1 MYYIIKTA
9 IYDHGVMWIG
19 ENKSEGIREAER
31 LMRSDGD
38 NHHRYELR
46 LFKQPKKQLN
56 ERAWK
61 EVYDWQDQGEL
72 VYTACKDKCYNSPI

>member
-19 ENKSEGIREAER
+19 ENKNEGILEAER
-31 LMRSDGD
+31 LMQSDGD

-46 LFKQPKKQLN
+46 LFNRPSIQANDQASRHI
-56 ERAWK
+56 EA
-61 EVYDWQDQGEL
+61 WQDQSEL
-72 VYTACKDKCYNSPI
+72 IYTACKD